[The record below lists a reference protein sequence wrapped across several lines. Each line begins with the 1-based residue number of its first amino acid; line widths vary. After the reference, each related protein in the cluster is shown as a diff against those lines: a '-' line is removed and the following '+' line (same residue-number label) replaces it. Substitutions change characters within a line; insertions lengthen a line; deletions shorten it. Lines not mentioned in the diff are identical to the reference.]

1 MDESLYYIHYSKSVL
16 RFFYYFLSKFQKG
29 IPYLISF
36 FRCFSER
43 SREIFNFFKVE
54 NPFFKLKI
62 YEKKKMKEKDEEEED
77 IFSMNDA
84 LKKLISVQ
92 FFDLKEISFDR
103 RNLIQEKLKETKNSE
118 KLRKF
123 VKSWVTRYRFRKL
136 VNLILANK
144 RHYELGFYF

>member
-1 MDESLYYIHYSKSVL
+1 
-16 RFFYYFLSKFQKG
+16 
-29 IPYLISF
+29 
-36 FRCFSER
+36 
-43 SREIFNFFKVE
+43 
-54 NPFFKLKI
+54 
-62 YEKKKMKEKDEEEED
+62 MKEKDEEEED